1 MTRSSSCPVRLRPSS
16 SERSWL
22 ATGSISSS
30 CPNASRRRVRFEVSR
45 DVRSAHPR
53 TGMFST
59 ACMAASQR
67 ARGIG
72 HAASGK
78 LSDFVLWV
86 AALVVGHGASP
97 TPAYAEDPNVL
108 IVVTDDQ
115 RATDFLSIMPNT
127 RRLFGA
133 NRTRYTNAFAATPPC
148 CPSRATILTGRY
160 AHNTRV
166 LNNNQATRLDP
177 TTMSPRL
184 LRSAG
189 YQTALAGKFL
199 NSWPATRR
207 PPHFERYAV
216 LLGRSYLYTN
226 PRMNV
231 NGSIERASGYSTT
244 LVRRSSLRFL
254 RRFERRD
261 GRLAAVRCA
270 FRAAPPGAAR
280 AQVRGRRR
288 AALGI
293 PPSSSATVV
302 ASLLSCEGFRTG

>member
-1 MTRSSSCPVRLRPSS
+1 
-16 SERSWL
+16 
-22 ATGSISSS
+22 
-30 CPNASRRRVRFEVSR
+30 
-45 DVRSAHPR
+45 
-53 TGMFST
+53 
-59 ACMAASQR
+59 
-67 ARGIG
+67 
-72 HAASGK
+72 

-127 RRLFGA
+127 RRL
-133 NRTRYTNAFAATPPC
+133 
-148 CPSRATILTGRY
+148 
-160 AHNTRV
+160 RV

-177 TTMSPRL
+177 TTLSPRL

-244 LVRRSSLRFL
+244 LVRRYSLRFL

-280 AQVRGRRR
+280 AQVHGRRR